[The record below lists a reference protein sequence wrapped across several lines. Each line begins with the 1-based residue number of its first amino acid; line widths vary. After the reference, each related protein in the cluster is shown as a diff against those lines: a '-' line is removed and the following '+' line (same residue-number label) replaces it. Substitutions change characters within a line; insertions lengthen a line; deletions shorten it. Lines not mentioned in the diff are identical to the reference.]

1 MQSFRRT
8 IIQLLAMMAFHR
20 SFIKDDLMVLFSD
33 FHKGELPLHS
43 LNFETVILL
52 YQNSKKLNKY
62 NNIDLYVC

>member
-1 MQSFRRT
+1 
-8 IIQLLAMMAFHR
+8 MAFHR